1 MPTDDI
7 HMKQVDFNDHWMYFL
22 QEFVQPIQRKLY
34 TGYFNSV
41 SDRGEQLVTTHF
53 PLFAVASESGVELR
67 CSLHAGISVQASTS
81 SRCIDLY
88 DQSRIERR
96 WHRLRGE
103 YTNGLI
109 DRRVTLIFAGRWL
122 SVHPLQLQ
130 HGFDTSWL
138 DIDPS
143 GSSNASTRRPSGH
156 QRQTIH
162 HDIVYRS
169 LKNDTYPSSV
179 I

>member
-1 MPTDDI
+1 MPSLSLYDDLQDARLSGGYENVPTDDI

-109 DRRVTLIFAGRWL
+109 DRRVTDVCREVAVDSSATIAAWLRHVVAG
-122 SVHPLQLQ
+122 H
-130 HGFDTSWL
+130 
-138 DIDPS
+138 
-143 GSSNASTRRPSGH
+143 
-156 QRQTIH
+156 
-162 HDIVYRS
+162 
-169 LKNDTYPSSV
+169 
-179 I
+179 